1 MKGAL
6 CCRARLCGLCAQRG
20 REPTAAPAGRARFFC
35 VSRRGRATLARPYG
49 SRPARAVP
57 CLVHQVRSRSL
68 CELRTREERRASRRL
83 PEAERCPQPRATP
96 APRGHLGAAW
106 RGPSPLVGTAG
117 RRGRRHPV
125 VPRGGGREGGLRHGG
140 GAGAAGT
147 GCGPRQRSA
156 AAAQVRRDGDGAE
169 GRAGPGRAAAPFGAD
184 CWCCAQGLR
193 HWTRGGGG
201 LLSGHELG
209 RAPEA
214 APQRLFPLPEG
225 QPAGV
230 PPAEPR

>member
-1 MKGAL
+1 MAPAQLGLFRAL
-6 CCRARLCGLCAQRG
+6 CIKYVRDPCVNCAQ
-20 REPTAAPAGRARFFC
+20 
-35 VSRRGRATLARPYG
+35 
-49 SRPARAVP
+49 
-57 CLVHQVRSRSL
+57 
-68 CELRTREERRASRRL
+68 REERRASRRL

-140 GAGAAGT
+140 GAGAAGP

-156 AAAQVRRDGDGAE
+156 AAVQVRRDGDGAE

-193 HWTRGGGG
+193 RWTRGGGG